1 MISFPLGDEAKN
13 HRAITRPDRGGDKMA
28 KKKATKKAAK
38 KTTKKAVAKKATKK
52 AATKKAA
59 PKKAAK
65 ATAKKAAPKKKRTL
79 NPALKAPYTPSAQL
93 AEIVGASP
101 LPRQEVVSKLW
112 KYIKKNGLQDRQT
125 INADEKLKPIFGNKK
140 SVTMFEMQKHVSK
153 HLTKTA

>member
-1 MISFPLGDEAKN
+1 
-13 HRAITRPDRGGDKMA
+13 MA

-38 KTTKKAVAKKATKK
+38 KTAKKATKK

-59 PKKAAK
+59 TKKSAGATKKAAG
-65 ATAKKAAPKKKRTL
+65 PKKKRTL
-79 NPALKAPYTPSAQL
+79 NPALKAPYVPSAQL

-125 INADEKLKPIFGNKK
+125 INADDKLKVIFGKK
-140 SVTMFEMQKHVSK
+140 SVTMFEMQKHISK
-153 HLTKTA
+153 HLTKA

>member
-1 MISFPLGDEAKN
+1 
-13 HRAITRPDRGGDKMA
+13 MA

-38 KTTKKAVAKKATKK
+38 KTTKKAPAK
-52 AATKKAA
+52 
-59 PKKAAK
+59 K
-65 ATAKKAAPKKKRTL
+65 ATAKKAAGTKTATTKKAAGTTAKKTKRTL

-93 AEIVGASP
+93 AEIVGSSP

-112 KYIKKNGLQDRQT
+112 KYIKKNGLQDKQT

-153 HLTKTA
+153 HLTKTT

>member
-1 MISFPLGDEAKN
+1 
-13 HRAITRPDRGGDKMA
+13 MA
-28 KKKATKKAAK
+28 KKKATKKAA
-38 KTTKKAVAKKATKK
+38 TAK
-52 AATKKAA
+52 
-59 PKKAAK
+59 K
-65 ATAKKAAPKKKRTL
+65 ATAKKATAKKATAKKATAKTAKKAAAPKKKRTL

-112 KYIKKNGLQDRQT
+112 KYIKKNGLQDKQT

-153 HLTKTA
+153 HLTKA

>member
-1 MISFPLGDEAKN
+1 
-13 HRAITRPDRGGDKMA
+13 MA

-38 KTTKKAVAKKATKK
+38 KTTKKATAKKATKK
-52 AATKKAA
+52 AAGAKATKKAA
-59 PKKAAK
+59 G
-65 ATAKKAAPKKKRTL
+65 PKKKRTL

-112 KYIKKNGLQDRQT
+112 KYIKKNGLQDRQN
-125 INADEKLKPIFGNKK
+125 INADDKLKPIFGNKK
-140 SVTMFEMQKHVSK
+140 VVTMFEMQKHVSK

>member
-1 MISFPLGDEAKN
+1 MATKKN
-13 HRAITRPDRGGDKMA
+13 T
-28 KKKATKKAAK
+28 KKATA
-38 KTTKKAVAKKATKK
+38 
-52 AATKKAA
+52 KKAA

-65 ATAKKAAPKKKRTL
+65 GTVKAAAKTAKKATAKTAKKAAAPKKKRTL

-112 KYIKKNGLQDRQT
+112 KYIKKNGLQDKQT
-125 INADEKLKPIFGNKK
+125 INADDKLKPIFGNKK

-153 HLTKTA
+153 HLTKA

>member
-1 MISFPLGDEAKN
+1 
-13 HRAITRPDRGGDKMA
+13 MA

-38 KTTKKAVAKKATKK
+38 KTAKKATKK

-59 PKKAAK
+59 TKKAAG
-65 ATAKKAAPKKKRTL
+65 ATKKAAGPKKKRTL
-79 NPALKAPYTPSAQL
+79 NPALKAPYVPSAQL

-125 INADEKLKPIFGNKK
+125 INADDKLKSIFGKK
-140 SVTMFEMQKHVSK
+140 SVTMFEMQKHISK
-153 HLTKTA
+153 HLTKA

>member
-1 MISFPLGDEAKN
+1 
-13 HRAITRPDRGGDKMA
+13 MA

-38 KTTKKAVAKKATKK
+38 KTTKKVAKKATKK

-59 PKKAAK
+59 PKKTAK
-65 ATAKKAAPKKKRTL
+65 ATAKKAAAPKKKRTL

-112 KYIKKNGLQDRQT
+112 KYIKKNGLQDKQT

>member
-1 MISFPLGDEAKN
+1 MAS
-13 HRAITRPDRGGDKMA
+13 PDRGGEKMA

-38 KTTKKAVAKKATKK
+38 TTTKKPAAKK
-52 AATKKAA
+52 ATKKAA
-59 PKKAAK
+59 PKKAAPK
-65 ATAKKAAPKKKRTL
+65 KTATAKKAAPKKKRTL

-112 KYIKKNGLQDRQT
+112 KYIKKNGLQDKQT

>member
-1 MISFPLGDEAKN
+1 
-13 HRAITRPDRGGDKMA
+13 MA
-28 KKKATKKAAK
+28 KK
-38 KTTKKAVAKKATKK
+38 KTTKKAGKTAK
-52 AATKKAA
+52 
-59 PKKAAK
+59 K
-65 ATAKKAAPKKKRTL
+65 ATAKKATAKMGAKTTKKAAGPKKKRTL

-153 HLTKTA
+153 HLTKGLIRPGSVGP